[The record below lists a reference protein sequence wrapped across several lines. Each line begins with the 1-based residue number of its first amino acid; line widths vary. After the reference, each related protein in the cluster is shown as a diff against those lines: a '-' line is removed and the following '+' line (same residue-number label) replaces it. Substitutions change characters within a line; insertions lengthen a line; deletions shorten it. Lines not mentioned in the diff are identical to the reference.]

1 MASAIEKETLLPFAG
16 ICLLR
21 LPNMVEC
28 NNASPGFPTLLN
40 LIRVVSS
47 KTMRE
52 YFTLISGNLDEE
64 SMSPPLRTDRN
75 WKDAPECAPVF

>member
-1 MASAIEKETLLPFAG
+1 MASAIEEETLFPFAG

-47 KTMRE
+47 ETMRV
-52 YFTLISGNLDEE
+52 YFPLISGNLDEE
-64 SMSPPLRTDRN
+64 SINPPLGTDRN
-75 WKDAPECAPVF
+75 